1 MSGFPIVTRAVR
13 CIPIRMSQVYVI
25 LYLKCDILSYLFDS
39 PFREGKKSF
48 EEREV
53 REEEKWYGYSL
64 TSITLS
70 IIVVLNLLLYHNII
84 VTL

>member
-48 EEREV
+48 EERE
-53 REEEKWYGYSL
+53 EEKWYGYSL

-70 IIVVLNLLLYHNII
+70 IIVVLNILLLYPG
-84 VTL
+84 VLL